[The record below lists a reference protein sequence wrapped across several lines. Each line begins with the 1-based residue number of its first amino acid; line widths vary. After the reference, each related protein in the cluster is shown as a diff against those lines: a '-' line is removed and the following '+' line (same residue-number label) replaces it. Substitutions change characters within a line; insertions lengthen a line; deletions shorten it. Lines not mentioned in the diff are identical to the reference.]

1 MMIYMV
7 QETVRAEALLDRNP
21 PSIIGKTIWGRGLFI
36 ILVVDPQVLLTNMG
50 PVRIVEATTYILFGA
65 CAFGVA

>member
-7 QETVRAEALLDRNP
+7 QETVRTEALLDRNP
-21 PSIIGKTIWGRGLFI
+21 PSIIGKTIWGTGLFI

-50 PVRIVEATTYILFGA
+50 GPSTNS
-65 CAFGVA
+65 